1 MLAARLLDVC
11 RARVS
16 GSAPRPRRRCSPC
29 LLGLRRDSRS
39 SPSFVPSVERGRFRF
54 RRRLPPP
61 SARGRSS
68 HKVTASLRFRA
79 RRSQPRIWAQVIRF
93 PARAEEDSGQSERD
107 ALAGRGWERRMC
119 AQGQARAPEGSESS
133 LRCHTGRVLGRTPH
147 GVAVQRP
154 GERVFGLLA
163 PGVHED
169 LCQSGTRAP
178 AEKQR
183 LRDPLARDARGSPSP
198 IKPPARPALSGRR
211 AGPSRGPSAES

>member
-1 MLAARLLDVC
+1 MFPDPLLVLGGAAL
-11 RARVS
+11 RACSGFAVTPAPVRVS
-16 GSAPRPRRRCSPC
+16 SLPLSPSAAGPRSGFGSAAASP
-29 LLGLRRDSRS
+29 
-39 SPSFVPSVERGRFRF
+39 
-54 RRRLPPP
+54 RRLP
-61 SARGRSS
+61 RGRSS
-68 HKVTASLRFRA
+68 YKVTASLRFRA
-79 RRSQPRIWAQVIRF
+79 LRSQPRIWAQVIRF

-119 AQGQARAPEGSESS
+119 AQGQARAPEESESS

-183 LRDPLARDARGSPSP
+183 LRDPLARDARRSPSP

-211 AGPSRGPSAES
+211 AGPSRGLSAES

>member
-1 MLAARLLDVC
+1 MIPDPLLVLGGAALCACSGFAVTP
-11 RARVS
+11 APVRVS
-16 GSAPRPRRRCSPC
+16 SLPWSTAGPRSGFGSAAASP
-29 LLGLRRDSRS
+29 
-39 SPSFVPSVERGRFRF
+39 
-54 RRRLPPP
+54 RRLP
-61 SARGRSS
+61 RGRSS
-68 HKVTASLRFRA
+68 YKVTASLRFRA
-79 RRSQPRIWAQVIRF
+79 LRSQPRIWAQVIRF

-119 AQGQARAPEGSESS
+119 AQGQARAPEESETS

-163 PGVHED
+163 PRVHED

-183 LRDPLARDARGSPSP
+183 LRDPLARDARRSPRP

-211 AGPSRGPSAES
+211 AGPSRGLSAES

>member
-1 MLAARLLDVC
+1 MCPDPLLVLGGAAL
-11 RARVS
+11 RACSAFAVTPAPVRVS
-16 GSAPRPRRRCSPC
+16 SLPWSAAGPRSGFGSAVASP
-29 LLGLRRDSRS
+29 
-39 SPSFVPSVERGRFRF
+39 
-54 RRRLPPP
+54 RRLP
-61 SARGRSS
+61 RGRSS
-68 HKVTASLRFRA
+68 YKVTASLRLRA

-119 AQGQARAPEGSESS
+119 AQGQARAPEGSETS
-133 LRCHTGRVLGRTPH
+133 LRCHTGRVLGRTLH
-147 GVAVQRP
+147 GVVVQRP